1 MSSSLCPIWVAKFQS
16 WFFFWGE
23 GTSSSWSRF
32 CSTFGMSFL
41 PQKRVWREQNMEE
54 ALEYLKIFEIF
65 RKAQNN
71 LHVYI
76 IHVQIANYSCSGWKV
91 GVYKRWVLL
100 YILNA
105 IWLWGLCGGAVRTQ
119 DLEALV
125 SNQKSKFK
133 CKHCNFRTYFTS
145 CPGNG
150 NLQTVPPQN
159 MLFTPS
165 NYSWWI
171 VVDSGYHKTKSR
183 C

>member
-1 MSSSLCPIWVAKFQS
+1 LGCQVSILVFL
-16 WFFFWGE
+16 WGRRNIKLMIQILFHICNE
-23 GTSSSWSRF
+23 L
-32 CSTFGMSFL
+32 FL
-41 PQKRVWREQNMEE
+41 HQRRVWREQNMEE
-54 ALEYLKIFEIF
+54 ALEYLKIFETF
-65 RKAQNN
+65 RKARDN
-71 LHVYI
+71 LHAYI
-76 IHVQIANYSCSGWKV
+76 IHVQIANYSCSGRKV

-159 MLFTPS
+159 MLFIPS

-171 VVDSGYHKTKSR
+171 VVVDTTKQSPDAKVQV
-183 C
+183 